1 LCDSMAGSSSVTGQ
15 RLTTWMKVTIALL
28 VVYVLTL
35 VIEVPIGLYMLIK
48 PSWIRR
54 TLDAS
59 FDVSNA
65 PARYGAASAIGPGA
79 IEAIFVALMIVFIF
93 YGGRGMRWS
102 YVGAMVVGIVHAIL
116 SASIVLM
123 EPWGEPLDY
132 FNSTGPPEL
141 LHRVSLG
148 LPAIA
153 VFLTVLPALL
163 AIAAAL
169 AVLELR
175 KRAPS

>member
-1 LCDSMAGSSSVTGQ
+1 VAIRDQRGPELIDVIVRLLMAGSSSVTGQ
-15 RLTTWMKVTIALL
+15 LLTTWMKVTIALL
-28 VVYVLTL
+28 GVYVLTL
-35 VIEVPIGLYMLIK
+35 VIEVPIWLYL
-48 PSWIRR
+48 
-54 TLDAS
+54 
-59 FDVSNA
+59 
-65 PARYGAASAIGPGA
+65 
-79 IEAIFVALMIVFIF
+79 F

-102 YVGAMVVGIVHAIL
+102 YVGAMVVGIVHAIY

-123 EPWGEPLDY
+123 EPWGEPLGY
-132 FNSTGPPEL
+132 FNWPDAKA
-141 LHRVSLG
+141 LG
-148 LPAIA
+148 LIA

>member
-1 LCDSMAGSSSVTGQ
+1 MAGSSSVTGRQ

-35 VIEVPIGLYMLIK
+35 VIEVPIGFHMLIEQNGAVSTIW
-48 PSWIRR
+48 P
-54 TLDAS
+54 AS
-59 FDVSNA
+59 PQLPGSL
-65 PARYGAASAIGPGA
+65 GGA

-102 YVGAMVVGIVHAIL
+102 YLGAMVVGIVHAIL
-116 SASIVLM
+116 SASIVVI
-123 EPWGEPLDY
+123 EPWGEPLSN
-132 FNSTGPPEL
+132 FSSTGQPLAIHGPVL
-141 LHRVSLG
+141 L
-148 LPAIA
+148 ADIA

-163 AIAAAL
+163 AIASAL

>member
-1 LCDSMAGSSSVTGQ
+1 MIDVGPALRWTTRGNILFPGQVRLSCDSMAGSSSVSGQ

-35 VIEVPIGLYMLIK
+35 VIEVPIWLYLLIK
-48 PSWIRR
+48 
-54 TLDAS
+54 
-59 FDVSNA
+59 
-65 PARYGAASAIGPGA
+65 RYGAAFAIEPGA

-93 YGGRGMRWS
+93 SGGRGIRWS
-102 YVGAMVVGIVHAIL
+102 YVGAMVVGIVHAIY

-123 EPWGEPLDY
+123 EPWGEPLGY
-132 FNSTGPPEL
+132 FNWPDAKA
-141 LHRVSLG
+141 LG
-148 LPAIA
+148 LIA

>member
-35 VIEVPIGLYMLIK
+35 VIEVPIGLYILIK
-48 PSWIRR
+48 
-54 TLDAS
+54 
-59 FDVSNA
+59 
-65 PARYGAASAIGPGA
+65 RYGAASAIGPGA

-123 EPWGEPLDY
+123 EPWGEPLD
-132 FNSTGPPEL
+132 FFVNSTSPPEL

>member
-1 LCDSMAGSSSVTGQ
+1 MAGSSSMTGQ
-15 RLTTWMKVTIALL
+15 RITTWMKVTIALL

-35 VIEVPIGLYMLIK
+35 VIEVPIGLHMLIEQ
-48 PSWIRR
+48 
-54 TLDAS
+54 
-59 FDVSNA
+59 N
-65 PARYGAASAIGPGA
+65 GAVSAIWPGSPQLPGSLGGA

-93 YGGRGMRWS
+93 YGERGMRWS

-116 SASIVLM
+116 SASIVVI
-123 EPWGEPLDY
+123 EPWGEPLSN
-132 FNSTGPPEL
+132 FNATDAKA
-141 LHRVSLG
+141 LG
-148 LPAIA
+148 LIA

-169 AVLELR
+169 AVLELG